1 MVTSTI
7 ASLGVLMLIIGKGG
21 ASFAEAFKL
30 LGWWPLGFFETFR
43 CSLLTAL
50 LFAGPLFEK
59 WAVGEWSEQSES
71 LSSWI
76 AWRNYV
82 AGPVSEEITFRSALI
97 PLHFLARV
105 SPERIVF
112 FAPLYFGIAHVHHFY
127 EFQLTHPG
135 TPVIASLLRSLFQF
149 SFTTLFGW
157 YATFLF
163 LRSGSLVAVIV
174 VHSFCNYC
182 GLPRLW
188 GRLELQAPTSAYVS
202 QSGLRGKED
211 DDSKPVTGG
220 SRDFLTPLYYVILF
234 AGAIAFYFQF
244 WPLTESSH
252 ALVSFSSTT
261 T

>member
-1 MVTSTI
+1 MTSTV
-7 ASLGVLMLIIGKGG
+7 ASLGVLLLIIGKGG
-21 ASFAEAFKL
+21 ASFSEALRL
-30 LGWWPLGFFETFR
+30 LGWWPLGFFEIIR
-43 CSLLTAL
+43 CTLLTAL

-59 WAVGEWSEQSES
+59 WAVGEWNETFES

-97 PLHFLARV
+97 PLHLLARV

-135 TPVIASLLRSLFQF
+135 TPIMASLLRSLFQF
-149 SFTTLFGW
+149 AFTTVFGW

-188 GRLELQAPTSAYVS
+188 GRLEVQDSPASGYFSAS
-202 QSGLRGKED
+202 RLRGKED
-211 DDSKPVTGG
+211 DDSKPVDGG
-220 SRDFLTPLYYVILF
+220 DSRDILTPLYYVILF
-234 AGAIAFYFQF
+234 AGAIAFYFQI
-244 WPLTESSH
+244 WSLTESSH
-252 ALVSFSSTT
+252 ELVSF
-261 T
+261 